1 MDKTIERRAIYKT
14 FAGNPGSCP
23 QCGGKV
29 LKSYQSYMVATRA
42 NGKMAD
48 AFMIGGDFG
57 WFCAA
62 CPTVVLDKKEL
73 EKMLSFSMP
82 GWKVGNEIIVLG
94 LVNLEA
100 IPEKNKHLRLG
111 EPGNP
116 IPLVRFSSQ
125 GAADVSKLAGNSKQ
139 SKLRKR

>member
-1 MDKTIERRAIYKT
+1 MDKKIERKAIYKT
-14 FAGNPGSCP
+14 FTGNPGPCP
-23 QCGGKV
+23 QCGRELK
-29 LKSYQSYMVATRA
+29 KSYQSYMVATRT
-42 NGKMAD
+42 GSRMAD
-48 AFMIGGDFG
+48 SFMIGGDFG

-73 EKMLSFSMP
+73 GKMLSFSMP

-94 LVNLEA
+94 LVNLDA
-100 IPEKNKHLRLG
+100 VPEKNKPMRLG

-125 GAADVSKLAGNSKQ
+125 GAAEASKPAGNSKQ
-139 SKLRKR
+139 SKQRKP

>member
-14 FAGNPGSCP
+14 FTGNPGSCP
-23 QCGGKV
+23 HCGGK
-29 LKSYQSYMVATRA
+29 LQNSYQSYMVATRT

-48 AFMIGGDFG
+48 SFMIGGDYG
-57 WFCAA
+57 WFCAS

-73 EKMLSFSMP
+73 GKMLSFSMP

-94 LVNLEA
+94 LVNLDA
-100 IPEKNKHLRLG
+100 VPEKTKHLRLG

-125 GAADVSKLAGNSKQ
+125 GAADATKPAGNSKQ

>member
-1 MDKTIERRAIYKT
+1 MDKTIERKAIYKT
-14 FAGNPGSCP
+14 FTGNPGSCP
-23 QCGGKV
+23 QCGGK
-29 LKSYQSYMVATRA
+29 LQNSYQSYMVATRT

-48 AFMIGGDFG
+48 SFMIGGDYG
-57 WFCAA
+57 WFCAS

-73 EKMLSFSMP
+73 GKMLSFSMP

-94 LVNLEA
+94 LVNLDA
-100 IPEKNKHLRLG
+100 VPEKNKHLRLG

-125 GAADVSKLAGNSKQ
+125 GAAYANKPAGNSKQ